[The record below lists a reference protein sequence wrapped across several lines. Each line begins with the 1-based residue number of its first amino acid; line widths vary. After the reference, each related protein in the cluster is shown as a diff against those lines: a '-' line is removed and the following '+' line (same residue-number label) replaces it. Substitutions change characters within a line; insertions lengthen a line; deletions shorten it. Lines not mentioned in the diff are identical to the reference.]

1 MTYVP
6 DLDLGYAGLDIRY
19 TYGDD
24 RTFSLTI
31 TDKITGLPKD
41 LTSYS
46 FTSGV
51 ISPAI
56 SFTVS
61 NSVPLTGV
69 ITVAISASG
78 TTALVKNGKYSWYL
92 KYTLSG
98 KTRTY
103 LEGQFLVV

>member
-24 RTFSLTI
+24 RVFSLTL
-31 TDKITGLPKD
+31 TDKATGAVKD
-41 LTSYS
+41 LTGYT
-46 FTSGV
+46 FTSGIV
-51 ISPAI
+51 SPAI
-56 SFTVS
+56 SFTVD
-61 NSVPLTGV
+61 NSAPTTGV
-69 ITVAISASG
+69 ITITISASS

-98 KTRTY
+98 KVRTY